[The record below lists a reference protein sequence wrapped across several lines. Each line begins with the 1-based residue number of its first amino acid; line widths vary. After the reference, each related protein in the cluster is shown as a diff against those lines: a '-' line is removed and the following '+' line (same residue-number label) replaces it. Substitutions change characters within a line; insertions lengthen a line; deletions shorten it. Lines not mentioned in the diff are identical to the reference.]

1 MNHGFWDDGAC
12 VLRSVVPA
20 DLVRAL
26 SSAIDALAD
35 SNELADLSALAG
47 SDDAAR
53 FVAGVDHWRSHPE
66 FAEAATVSAIPR
78 LVADVLGSERLWLY
92 EDSVLIKEAGSTV
105 ETRWHTDDGY
115 FHVEGEQLATVWIPL
130 DPAPLDAGALRF
142 VRGSHRSHERFRP
155 TLFVTD
161 DPIPGTAGEQPP
173 QVDVGDPDVLG
184 FDLEVGD
191 LTVHHARTLHAAGPN
206 RTGRPRRALS
216 IRYCGDDTVVRVKAG
231 APPKPGFDA
240 VVPGTSIADAA
251 PQLGLREAPAS

>member
-1 MNHGFWDDGAC
+1 VNGGFWDDGAC
-12 VLRSVVPA
+12 VLRSVVSPEI
-20 DLVRAL
+20 VRTVSA
-26 SSAIDALAD
+26 AIDELAG
-35 SNELADLSALAG
+35 SNELADLSALAD
-47 SDDAAR
+47 SDDSAR
-53 FVAGVDHWRSHPE
+53 FVAGVDHWRTHPE
-66 FAEAATVSAIPR
+66 FAEVGTDSAIPR

-115 FHVEGEQLATVWIPL
+115 FHVEGEQLATVWLPV

-142 VRGSHRSHERFRP
+142 VRGSHRGHERFRP

-173 QVDVGDPDVLG
+173 HVDSGDPRVFG
-184 FDLEVGD
+184 FDLAVGD

-206 RTGRPRRALS
+206 RTDQPRRALS
-216 IRYCGDDTVVRVKAG
+216 IRYCGDDAVVRIKAG

-240 VVPGTSIADAA
+240 VAPGTSIADAA
-251 PQLGLREAPAS
+251 PQLGLREATQS